1 MTTPVPQSTHDHTD
15 HLAELRKKNIFQ
27 RHWWFSAIIII
38 VGVSIILGVITTVV
52 QMTLVPDSDE
62 RRVTMTTDGDNG
74 LGSAPAISSIPYEA
88 KIAGDPGSGG
98 GQGITDTK
106 NVIRTVSLDAFV
118 QNLDSAINRAKE
130 LTAQNGGQVESLNR
144 STNGGVPCFGPYC
157 PIPYYEAPYQGEID
171 SSSISSPRSLQAS
184 SQETAYLTL
193 RIPANKVDAV
203 KEELKKLSATGR
215 FESESDNLS
224 DVGKQKADTNARL
237 NQWKN
242 ERDVLNGL
250 LARAQSVDEVLRVRS
265 ELTSVQANIDSY
277 QAQLDY
283 LNDQTSLATISLTL
297 RTIPTATSPIEPTAT
312 YNAVERLKQAWQ
324 SLIYLG
330 QRVLDIA
337 IYAVVYLII
346 IVPIALI
353 VWLVRRARRK
363 SKSAS

>member
-1 MTTPVPQSTHDHTD
+1 MPTPTQESTHDHTD
-15 HLAELRKKNIFQ
+15 HLAELRKKNLFQ
-27 RHWWFSAIIII
+27 RHWWFSAILLT
-38 VGVSIILGVITTVV
+38 VGLAIILGVITTVI
-52 QMTLVPDSDE
+52 QMTLGAQGEGRQASVESDS
-62 RRVTMTTDGDNG
+62 VYG
-74 LGSAPAISSIPYEA
+74 LGSAPALSALPNEA
-88 KIAGDPGSGG
+88 KMVGDSGSGG
-98 GQGITDTK
+98 GQGITDTE

-118 QNLDSAINRAKE
+118 QNLDTAIARTKE
-130 LTAQNGGQVESLNR
+130 LVGQNGGRVDSLNR
-144 STNGGVPCFGPYC
+144 STNGSTPCYGSYC
-157 PIPYYEAPYQGEID
+157 PIPYYGGEIMMD
-171 SSSISSPRSLQAS
+171 SATGSSPKSLQAS

-193 RIPANKVDAV
+193 RVPANKVDAV
-203 KEELKKLSATGR
+203 KDELKKLTATGR

-283 LNDQTSLATISLTL
+283 LNDQTSLATISLSL

-312 YNAVERLKQAWQ
+312 YNAIERLKQAWQ

-337 IYAVVYLII
+337 IYAVVYLVI

-353 VWLVRRARRK
+353 VWLIRRARRK
-363 SKSAS
+363 TKQNS